1 MTHATELN
9 PHETESNPHEAVEEL
24 ATPEQ
29 IRRAFRAR
37 ARVRRRGSWQRRS
50 RHAARD
56 PPCPDALRPPRT
68 ELARAQPPDCDFGTQ
83 TRCRAGR
90 PYLDAP
96 RAHWG
101 RSWAG
106 MPALRDQACVPMLL
120 PFRRGRS
127 PLHTGGGRHRAPPG
141 QGGGGPYA
149 EDLACLGD
157 RRAAGAVTGA
167 ILFARRVNRWGAT
180 AEELS
185 RPLPGDDQVPD
196 PLAASTRA
204 VSIRAPASAV
214 WPWLVQMGWRRAGW
228 YSYDRIDNERIP
240 SADRIMPQLQELRP
254 GESAPEGP
262 GAGWTVTTVKP
273 GRLLL
278 LTTHGPMRGVS
289 WVLRRDSSWLF
300 QLDDLGA
307 GHCRLIER
315 ARTAIITDNDT
326 VTGKLISTPLGAAGA
341 VPRRLRDGPPP
352 HAGDQAARRSPW
364 HAITRPGPGP
374 SPL

>member
-1 MTHATELN
+1 MPRN
-9 PHETESNPHEAVEEL
+9 S
-24 ATPEQ
+24 
-29 IRRAFRAR
+29 RAWAI
-37 ARVRRRGSWQRRS
+37 
-50 RHAARD
+50 
-56 PPCPDALRPPRT
+56 
-68 ELARAQPPDCDFGTQ
+68 
-83 TRCRAGR
+83 AG
-90 PYLDAP
+90 L
-96 RAHWG
+96 
-101 RSWAG
+101 
-106 MPALRDQACVPMLL
+106 
-120 PFRRGRS
+120 
-127 PLHTGGGRHRAPPG
+127 
-141 QGGGGPYA
+141 
-149 EDLACLGD
+149 
-157 RRAAGAVTGA
+157 AGAVTGA

-228 YSYDRIDNERIP
+228 YSYDRIDNDRIP
-240 SADRIMPQLQELRP
+240 SADRIMPELQELRP
-254 GESAPEGP
+254 GDSVPEGP
-262 GAGWTVTTVKP
+262 GAGWTVTTVEP

-326 VTGKLISTPLGAAGA
+326 VTGKLISTPLGAAALSLGDFVMA
-341 VPRRLRDGPPP
+341 HRHMQGIRRR
-352 HAGDQAARRSPW
+352 AEAQW